1 MLKIKEICE
10 KLNAEVQVP
19 GDRERV
25 VAHAS
30 AGDLLSFIMG
40 TTPEGSAWI
49 TIQAHLNVAAVAV
62 LKDIPIIILASGRK
76 APRDLVERCAEE
88 NICLASVAESIFAT
102 CRRLSEFGIEG

>member
-1 MLKIKEICE
+1 MKIEEICK

-19 GDRERV
+19 GDRERGV
-25 VAHAS
+25 THAS

-40 TTPEGSAWI
+40 TAPEGSAWI

-76 APRDLVERCAEE
+76 APRDLIERCSAE
-88 NICLASVAESIFAT
+88 NICVALVADTIFGT
-102 CRRLSEFGIEG
+102 CRRLSELGIEG

>member
-1 MLKIKEICE
+1 MKIKEICK
-10 KLNAEVQVP
+10 KLNAEVQVQ
-19 GDRERV
+19 GNRERDV
-25 VAHAS
+25 THAS

-76 APRDLVERCAEE
+76 APRDLIERCSAE
-88 NICLASVAESIFAT
+88 NICVALVADTIFGT
-102 CRRLSEFGIEG
+102 CRRLSELGIEG

>member
-1 MLKIKEICE
+1 MKIKEICE

-19 GDRERV
+19 GDRERGV
-25 VAHAS
+25 THAS

-40 TTPEGSAWI
+40 TAPEGSAWI

-76 APRDLVERCAEE
+76 APRDLIERCSAE
-88 NICLASVAESIFAT
+88 NICVALVADTIFGT
-102 CRRLSEFGIEG
+102 CRRLSELGIEG